1 MISFDEAKE
10 IYLNGVGTFGRE
22 LNLLVDKAS
31 QSDLPVLI
39 QGERGTG
46 KGIIAQAIHRK
57 SVRCGRPFVSV
68 NCGVFSPSDLHQEL
82 FGTKKNLDSKCEN
95 IYALT
100 LADSGTLLISGI
112 EKINPAIQSRLL
124 DIMEGLYP
132 YPVDV
137 RFIGLTRLDLY
148 SEVIKN
154 SFNQNLY
161 YRLSVLPIN
170 LTPLRYRKEDIPLIA
185 EKIAKNY
192 KQKNI
197 KGFTKEALEVLF
209 AYDWPG
215 NMRELE
221 SVIKRA
227 VVLAEDEYIF
237 PRDIIFPK
245 ERLFDDPETKPNI
258 IPEQIDPGMLID
270 NLKSDTVTMSKQL
283 IMSVDDLYY
292 REAIKKFSQ
301 VINCILNID
310 ELLKNIINMILEVM
324 HGESISLLLLDNSD
338 WEYSI
343 KDMSGLPEEIK
354 EKISFKPS
362 KQLVK
367 LLVEDGKI
375 LILNELKN
383 KLIYPEYSEMVK
395 YMEDVNADI
404 CAPLIIEGFLIGF
417 CNLGLDKN
425 SKSDIAPDLELF
437 YILSAQAASAIKSA
451 LTYSHILEIKD
462 ARENILKN
470 VMSGIITVN
479 IKNKITTF
487 NKRAENITGYNVED
501 VLGKDVCIIGNKFAE
516 IISSTL
522 LEVKVYTRIEL
533 KIPTKNKEMVS
544 IGMST
549 SHLRDEA
556 NNLVGVIVVFA
567 DLSEGMQIE
576 TQVRR
581 TERLESLTTL
591 ATGLAHEIKNP
602 LVSIKTFTNLLPQK
616 FNDQE
621 FRNNYYEVV
630 NKEIERLDNLIEKLV
645 NFSHLGNP
653 NFSRNKIEGIIIE
666 SINSL
671 EDEIIKRKIRIKQ
684 DYDGDTFN
692 ILLDFEQIKIVFRN
706 ILSNAIESMPR
717 GGDVSIAVKN
727 QKLRHLRNLDEKTG
741 DGSLLTEGD
750 FVEVIFQ
757 DNGCGIAED
766 NLNKIFNPFFTTKY
780 GAVGLGL
787 TIVHQI
793 IEGHNGILKIKSLEG
808 KGTTISINL
817 PVEQRKTKSYDK

>member
-10 IYLNGVGTFGRE
+10 IYLNDIGKFGQE
-22 LNLLVDKAS
+22 LNHLVEKAA

-39 QGERGTG
+39 QGEKGTG

-57 SVRCGRPFVSV
+57 SMRCGRPFVSV
-68 NCGVFSPSDLHQEL
+68 NCGVFSPSDLYSEL
-82 FGTKKNLDSKCEN
+82 FGIKKDLDSKSEN
-95 IYALT
+95 IYALA

-112 EKINPAIQSRLL
+112 EKIDTAIQDRLL

-132 YPVDV
+132 FQVDT
-137 RFIGLTRLDLY
+137 RFIGISRTDLY
-148 SEVIKN
+148 NEVSKN
-154 SFNQNLY
+154 NFNENLY
-161 YRLSVLPIN
+161 YRLSVLTIN
-170 LTPLRYRKEDIPLIA
+170 LVPLRHRKDDIPLIA
-185 EKIAKNY
+185 EKIIKNS
-192 KQKNI
+192 KQKAV
-197 KGFTKEALEVLF
+197 KSFSGEALEVLS

-227 VVLAEDEYIF
+227 AALAEDEYIL
-237 PRDIIFPK
+237 PRDIIFSQRRSP
-245 ERLFDDPETKPNI
+245 DIPETRSENVPRGV
-258 IPEQIDPGMLID
+258 DPGVLID
-270 NLKSDTVTMSKQL
+270 NLISDTSSLSKQ
-283 IMSVDDLYY
+283 ITPSDDLFY
-292 REAIKKFSQ
+292 RETIKKFSH

-310 ELLKNIINMILEVM
+310 ELLKNIISMILEVI

-343 KDMSGLPEEIK
+343 KDMVGLSEEIK
-354 EKISFKPS
+354 EKINFKPS

-375 LILNELKN
+375 LTLNELRN
-383 KLIYPEYSEMVK
+383 KLIYPEYSEMARF
-395 YMEDVNADI
+395 MEEVNADI
-404 CAPLIIEGFLIGF
+404 CAPLIIDGFLIGF
-417 CNLGLDKN
+417 CNLGLDKK
-425 SKSDIAPDLELF
+425 SKNDTAPDLELF
-437 YILSAQAASAIKSA
+437 YILTAQAASAIKSA

-462 ARENILKN
+462 ARENIIKN
-470 VMSGIITVN
+470 IMSGIITVN
-479 IKNKITTF
+479 IKKKITTF
-487 NKRAENITGYNVED
+487 NKRAENITGYKVED
-501 VLGKDVCIIGNKFAE
+501 VLGKDVGIIGSKFAE

-522 LEVKVYTRIEL
+522 MEGKIYTRVEL
-533 KIPTKNKEMVS
+533 KVPAKNKEMVP

-549 SHLRDEA
+549 SHLRDESD
-556 NNLVGVIVVFA
+556 NLVGVIVVFA

-602 LVSIKTFTNLLPQK
+602 LVSIKTFTHLLPQK

-630 NKEIERLDNLIEKLV
+630 TKEIERLDNLIEKLV

-653 NFSRNKIEGIIIE
+653 NFSRHKIEGIILE
-666 SINSL
+666 SINFL

-684 DYDGDTFN
+684 DFAGDIFD
-692 ILLDFEQIKIVFRN
+692 ILLDPEQIKIVFRN
-706 ILSNAIESMPR
+706 VLSNAIESMPR
-717 GGDVSIAVKN
+717 GGDISITVKN
-727 QKLRHLRNLDEKTG
+727 QKLGHLRNLNEKLYNE
-741 DGSLLTEGD
+741 SLLTEGD
-750 FVEVIFQ
+750 FVEIICQ
-757 DNGCGIAED
+757 DTGCGIAED

-793 IEGHNGILKIKSLEG
+793 IEGHSGIIKVISQEG
-808 KGTTISINL
+808 QGTAISINL
-817 PVEQRKTKSYDK
+817 PVEQNKTKNYDK